1 MNPPPADEALKI
13 GIPHR
18 KMWRLGC
25 KNPTTVF
32 YGEIGS
38 PFMLVQA
45 GKRSSIICLPLLCWK
60 VNEKWKL
67 VNYLSYNQYRWLV
80 IVMRVLDLESITR
93 SLYCILGKRRIV
105 MLKLL
110 VLKFVSEM
118 HIDNQITHYL
128 LMKLWSYS
136 SKTCFSSP
144 FGNWVFNLE
153 SLHIQKL
160 QNRVLHG

>member
-45 GKRSSIICLPLLCWK
+45 G
-60 VNEKWKL
+60 EKKK
-67 VNYLSYNQYRWLV
+67 SY
-80 IVMRVLDLESITR
+80 
-93 SLYCILGKRRIV
+93 
-105 MLKLL
+105 
-110 VLKFVSEM
+110 
-118 HIDNQITHYL
+118 HA
-128 LMKLWSYS
+128 MKLW
-136 SKTCFSSP
+136 TIFSDPTAS
-144 FGNWVFNLE
+144 NA
-153 SLHIQKL
+153 
-160 QNRVLHG
+160 